1 MRWRNDLA
9 RGSPL
14 SLGIGLR
21 IVYGW
26 QDGDRSQRSA
36 AYAARFSMVKVDIST
51 YVVFSCHSIRVGRN
65 TYVNL
70 FHGGLWEVMRVHSAG
85 ELVPVEGNKDP
96 SINGALFE
104 GIVKTTCRSR

>member
-36 AYAARFSMVKVDIST
+36 AYAARFSAVNVDIST
-51 YVVFSCHSIRVGRN
+51 YTFFSYRSIR
-65 TYVNL
+65 
-70 FHGGLWEVMRVHSAG
+70 MS
-85 ELVPVEGNKDP
+85 GNM
-96 SINGALFE
+96 
-104 GIVKTTCRSR
+104 